1 MIHEACVA
9 GSLIG
14 EMEKRCKNTCF
25 CPISLTASL
34 LMPFKDFA
42 WNQVTNCKWNA
53 KAHWG
58 SRLPPWVL
66 RVINNIVGAKTF
78 LPFSLRVY
86 WFEPLNPQV
95 SLTLLSPL
103 DSLSRAVTKISS
115 CRVNTTSRR
124 EIKQVGVSFLFF
136 LYFSMKVAGATF
148 IVAARNPQPLP
159 WALLG
164 YSNKIEWWK
173 NSKCTVHGGRRK
185 EAFLFPSFSSCF
197 LFSSS
202 QPPTTQ
208 RPLAIVPCG
217 EESFPWNVH

>member
-14 EMEKRCKNTCF
+14 EMEKWCKNTCF

-42 WNQVTNCKWNA
+42 WNQVTKCKWNA

-66 RVINNIVGAKTF
+66 RVTNNIVGAKTF

-103 DSLSRAVTKISS
+103 NSLSRAVTKISS
-115 CRVNTTSRR
+115 CRVDTTSRR
-124 EIKQVGVSFLFF
+124 EIKQVGVSFSIF
-136 LYFSMKVAGATF
+136 LEFS
-148 IVAARNPQPLP
+148 
-159 WALLG
+159 
-164 YSNKIEWWK
+164 YE
-173 NSKCTVHGGRRK
+173 
-185 EAFLFPSFSSCF
+185 
-197 LFSSS
+197 SS
-202 QPPTTQ
+202 QGHIHSSREKSPAPTLGSRWVFQ
-208 RPLAIVPCG
+208 
-217 EESFPWNVH
+217 